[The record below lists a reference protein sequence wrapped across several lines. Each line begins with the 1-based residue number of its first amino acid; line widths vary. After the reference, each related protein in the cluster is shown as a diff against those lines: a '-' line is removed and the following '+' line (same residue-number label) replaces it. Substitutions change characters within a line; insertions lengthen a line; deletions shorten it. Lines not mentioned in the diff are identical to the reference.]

1 MTAPSTLPPSVVA
14 MLDTAARDALA
25 HAIGRDAAIHYDR
38 VRHDAAVAGPCMW
51 PYQARVVCP
60 NAADY
65 EDPAGYCRDHA
76 EIDSGGRP

>member
-60 NAADY
+60 EPADPD
-65 EDPAGYCRDHA
+65 DPARFCRGHA
-76 EIDSGGRP
+76 DIDGSGR